1 MMINRF
7 YLRFVLSCTMLSG
20 LISCQSEYQKIE
32 QEELS
37 SGEINN
43 ELFLDL
49 ELGMVRKDFFE
60 TCWEWN
66 KKGVLSNG
74 PTELSVEY
82 NVTLPSG
89 KDAKMRFYPKF
100 EDDKI
105 YLMPVEFTYEGW
117 APWNEELSVENL
129 RKDVVAQFEKWY
141 GPGFFDVSNEDRSLI
156 AFVKIDGNRR
166 VRVFKK
172 SLSVVR
178 AEIADLT
185 ILKSL
190 EENE

>member
-49 ELGMVRKDFFE
+49 ELGMVRKDFFQ
-60 TCWEWN
+60 TCWDWN

-82 NVTLPSG
+82 NVILPSG

-117 APWNEELSVENL
+117 APWNEELSVEKL
-129 RKDVVAQFEKWY
+129 REDVVAQFEEWY
-141 GPGFFDVSNEDRSLI
+141 GPGFFEVSNEDRSLI

-178 AEIADLT
+178 AEIADLN

-190 EENE
+190 GENE

>member
-1 MMINRF
+1 
-7 YLRFVLSCTMLSG
+7 
-20 LISCQSEYQKIE
+20 
-32 QEELS
+32 
-37 SGEINN
+37 
-43 ELFLDL
+43 
-49 ELGMVRKDFFE
+49 
-60 TCWEWN
+60 
-66 KKGVLSNG
+66 
-74 PTELSVEY
+74 
-82 NVTLPSG
+82 
-89 KDAKMRFYPKF
+89 
-100 EDDKI
+100 
-105 YLMPVEFTYEGW
+105 
-117 APWNEELSVENL
+117 VENL